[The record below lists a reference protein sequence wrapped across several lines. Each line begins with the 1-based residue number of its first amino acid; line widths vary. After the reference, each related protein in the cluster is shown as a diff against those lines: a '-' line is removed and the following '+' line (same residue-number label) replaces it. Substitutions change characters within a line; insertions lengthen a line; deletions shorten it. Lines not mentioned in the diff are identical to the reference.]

1 MSREAFW
8 ILLNCRK
15 IVNDSCEPLKNKW
28 DELKTGFQWD
38 LEGKEAQFHVPII
51 QVFLSHSEKT
61 TISPVR
67 QWSDESNK
75 DPGARFSKV
84 PVTLRARGPFLESP
98 GNFSGPKSNIQIEI

>member
-1 MSREAFW
+1 MSREAFS

-15 IVNDSCEPLKNKW
+15 IVNDICEPLKNKW
-28 DELKTGFQWD
+28 DELKTGFQWYLD
-38 LEGKEAQFHVPII
+38 GKEAQFHVAII

-75 DPGARFSKV
+75 DP
-84 PVTLRARGPFLESP
+84 E
-98 GNFSGPKSNIQIEI
+98 Q